1 MTRFRTLWAWTLLAC
16 CAVSVPYA
24 ARVGID
30 NRLELWLSSSS
41 KASQDYAHFRETFGS
56 DEFVVIAYSGQSLF
70 SEESLDAQL
79 GVLESLE
86 QVPNVAQ
93 VLSIPGVYRD
103 RFGAEDAEALAEE
116 IQSQPAYRRL
126 VYETS
131 PEVGGFVVET
141 KSLATPAGRGELL
154 AALRSAVAPLESFG
168 FQVHMVGP
176 PQLNVAL
183 DETSRRE
190 AARTFPVAFG
200 ASILVLLLLFR
211 DLRATI
217 ANSASAGLA
226 ILLTFGLMGMHHGS
240 MNMITSALPTLL
252 WVLSLAGS
260 IHITRRYQEHRATGL
275 PLDDALRMAL
285 SETAMPCTIA
295 SVTTALGFLALLTA
309 NMMPV
314 RELGIYAA
322 AGILFSLAANLTILP
337 LLLRLTN
344 APGLPVRRHDNA
356 TWAHRWSHRAMRWR
370 YGSIVV
376 AVVVLVVGCFS
387 VTQIRFESDP
397 LTFLPKD
404 DPVAEA
410 YAFVGENLSGFYTLE
425 IMLDAP
431 GGWLD
436 PTFLTKVDS
445 LSKSLASINGVAR
458 VLSPLDILLLA
469 RSWSDGTNDLP
480 ESAAVAESLIASMD
494 EAGQRQLR
502 QLVSEDGRQ
511 IRLSLFVNVMS
522 STPFLRLQDEVATQL
537 ATLPQAWSPHAT
549 GIVPQLVDAQ
559 LSLVETQLNSF
570 GLSFL
575 LVFACIW
582 IGLRSFRA
590 MLISIIPN
598 VLPILVGGTVMAW
611 LDIPLDAAT
620 VMAASVAMGIAVDDT
635 VHLLATYR
643 ARQALNES
651 PQERVQHV
659 LEHLAPAMFITTVV
673 ACIGFF
679 ALMRSAFLPIAC
691 FGLLSGITMAVAP
704 WADFFLLPALL
715 GFWKRTK

>member
-1 MTRFRTLWAWTLLAC
+1 
-16 CAVSVPYA
+16 
-24 ARVGID
+24 
-30 NRLELWLSSSS
+30 
-41 KASQDYAHFRETFGS
+41 
-56 DEFVVIAYSGQSLF
+56 
-70 SEESLDAQL
+70 
-79 GVLESLE
+79 
-86 QVPNVAQ
+86 
-93 VLSIPGVYRD
+93 
-103 RFGAEDAEALAEE
+103 
-116 IQSQPAYRRL
+116 
-126 VYETS
+126 
-131 PEVGGFVVET
+131 
-141 KSLATPAGRGELL
+141 
-154 AALRSAVAPLESFG
+154 
-168 FQVHMVGP
+168 MVGP

-190 AARTFPVAFG
+190 AARTFPIAFG
-200 ASILVLLLLFR
+200 ASILVLFLLFR
-211 DLRATI
+211 DLRATM
-217 ANSASAGLA
+217 ANSLSAGAA
-226 ILLTFGLMGMHHGS
+226 ILMTFGLMGMHHSS

-275 PLDDALRMAL
+275 PLNDALRKAL
-285 SETAMPCTIA
+285 AETSKPCTIA

-309 NMMPV
+309 NMAPV

-322 AGILFSLAANLTILP
+322 SGILCSLAVNLTMLP
-337 LLLRLTN
+337 LLLRWLN
-344 APGLPVRRHDNA
+344 APGLSVRRHDNA
-356 TWAHRWSHRAMRWR
+356 TWAQRWSQRAIRWQ
-370 YGSIVV
+370 YGSLLL
-376 AVVVLVVGCFS
+376 AALVLGVGCFS
-387 VTQIRFESDP
+387 VTRIRFESDP

-410 YAFVGENLSGFYTLE
+410 YAFVGDNLSGFYTLE
-425 IMLDAP
+425 LVLDAP
-431 GGWLD
+431 NGWLD
-436 PTFLTKVDS
+436 PLYLGKMET
-445 LSKSLASINGVAR
+445 LSKSLAEIPGVAR
-458 VLSPLDILLLA
+458 VLSPVDLLLLA
-469 RSWSDGTNDLP
+469 RSWNDGTHDLP
-480 ESAAVAESLIASMD
+480 ESAEAGASLIAGMD
-494 EAGQRQLR
+494 EAGRQ
-502 QLVSEDGRQ
+502 QLSRLVREDGHQ
-511 IRLSLFVNVMS
+511 IRLSLFVSVMS
-522 STPFLRLQDEVATQL
+522 STPFLRIQDEAAKQL
-537 ATLPQAWSPHAT
+537 ATLPAEWNAHAT

-570 GLSFL
+570 ALSFL

-643 ARQALNES
+643 AREGMRES
-651 PQERVQHV
+651 PRERVQHV
-659 LEHLAPAMFITTVV
+659 LEHIAPAMFITTVV

-715 GFWKRTK
+715 RLWKSDHERS

>member
-1 MTRFRTLWAWTLLAC
+1 MTRRRALLAWMMLAY
-16 CAVSVPYA
+16 CAVSIPYA
-24 ARVGID
+24 LRVGID
-30 NRLELWLSSSS
+30 NHIELWLSPTSS
-41 KASQDYAHFRETFGS
+41 ASLDYARFRETFGS
-56 DEFVVIAYSGQSLF
+56 DEIVVIAYSGQPLF
-70 SEESLDAQL
+70 SVESLDIQL
-79 GVLESLE
+79 AVLSSLE
-86 QVPNVAQ
+86 QAPQVAQ
-93 VLSIPGVYRD
+93 ILSIPGVYRD

-116 IQSQPAYRRL
+116 IKSKTAYHNL
-126 VYETS
+126 IYASS
-131 PEVGGFVVET
+131 PEVGGFVVE
-141 KSLATPAGRGELL
+141 AHRMETPASRGELIEAL
-154 AALRSAVAPLESFG
+154 HAAVTPLQAADFT
-168 FQVHMVGP
+168 VHMVGP

-183 DETSRRE
+183 DETSQRE
-190 AARTFPVAFG
+190 AARTFPAAFG

-211 DLRATI
+211 DLRATL
-217 ANSASAGLA
+217 ANSVSAGLA

-260 IHITRRYQEHRATGL
+260 IHITRRYQEHRAAHLSMNEAIRT
-275 PLDDALRMAL
+275 ALA
-285 SETAMPCTIA
+285 ETTMPCTLA

-309 NMMPV
+309 NMAPV
-314 RELGIYAA
+314 RELGVYAA
-322 AGILFSLAANLTILP
+322 AGILLSLAVNLTILP
-337 LLLRLTN
+337 LLLRMMN
-344 APGLPVRRHDNA
+344 APGLPARQHDHA
-356 TWAHRWSHRAMRWR
+356 TWANRWSHRAMRWR
-370 YGSIVV
+370 YGSIAV
-376 AVVVLVVGCFS
+376 AVVVLVTGCIS
-387 VTQIRFESDP
+387 ISHIRFESDP

-404 DPVAEA
+404 DPVAQA

-425 IMLDAP
+425 VVLDAP

-436 PTFLTKVDS
+436 HDYQTRVDALSRS
-445 LSKSLASINGVAR
+445 LSGIPGTAR
-458 VLSPLDILLLA
+458 VLSPLDLLMLA
-469 RSWSDGTNDLP
+469 RSWSDGGYALP
-480 ESAAVAESLIASMD
+480 ENAAAAEALIASMD

-522 STPFLRLQDEVATQL
+522 STPFLHLQEEVGKQL
-537 ATLPQAWSPHAT
+537 AMLPSEWHPHAT

-559 LSLVETQLNSF
+559 LSLVKTQLNSF

-598 VLPILVGGTVMAW
+598 TLPILVGGAVMAW

-643 ARQALNES
+643 ARQALHEP

-715 GFWKRTK
+715 GFWKRPA

>member
-1 MTRFRTLWAWTLLAC
+1 MTRRRTHLAWLLLAYC
-16 CAVSVPYA
+16 VLSIPFA

-30 NRLELWLSSSS
+30 NRIELWLSPSST
-41 KASQDYAHFRETFGS
+41 ASQDYAHFRETFGS
-56 DEFVVIAYSGQSLF
+56 DEFVVIAYSGQPLF
-70 SEESLDAQL
+70 TEESLDVQL
-79 GVLESLE
+79 AVLDALE
-86 QVPNVAQ
+86 QAPQVAQ

-116 IQSQPAYRRL
+116 IQSKPAYHNL
-126 VYETS
+126 LYAAS
-131 PEVGGFVVET
+131 PEVGGYVVE
-141 KSLATPAGRGELL
+141 ARRMDTPASRGELL
-154 AALRSAVAPLESFG
+154 DTLRAAVAPLQAAG
-168 FQVHMVGP
+168 FTVHMVGP

-190 AARTFPVAFG
+190 AARTFPAAFA
-200 ASILVLLLLFR
+200 ASIFVLLLLFR
-211 DLRATI
+211 DLRATL

-226 ILLTFGLMGMHHGS
+226 ILMTFGLMGMHHGS

-260 IHITRRYQEHRATGL
+260 IHITRRYQEHRAANQSM
-275 PLDDALRMAL
+275 DDAIRMAL
-285 SETAMPCTIA
+285 AETTMPCTVA

-309 NMMPV
+309 NMAPV
-314 RELGIYAA
+314 RELGVYAA
-322 AGILFSLAANLTILP
+322 AGILCSLAANLTILP
-337 LLLRLTN
+337 LLLRWLN
-344 APGLPVRRHDNA
+344 APGLPVRQHDHA
-356 TWAHRWSHRAMRWR
+356 TWAHRWSHRAMRWQ
-370 YGSIVV
+370 YGSIAV

-410 YAFVGENLSGFYTLE
+410 YAFVGEHLSGFYTLE
-425 IMLDAP
+425 LVLDAP

-436 PTFLTKVDS
+436 PDYLTRVEA
-445 LSKSLASINGVAR
+445 LSKSLAEIPGVAR
-458 VLSPLDILLLA
+458 VLSPLDLLALA
-469 RSWSDGTNDLP
+469 RSWNDGNHALP
-480 ESAAVAESLIASMD
+480 ESTETAEALIASMD
-494 EAGQRQLR
+494 EAGQQQLR
-502 QLVSEDGRQ
+502 QLISEDGRK

-522 STPFLRLQDEVATQL
+522 STPFLHLQDEVDKQL
-537 ATLPQAWSPHAT
+537 ATLPKEWRPHAT

-598 VLPILVGGTVMAW
+598 VLPILVGGAVMAW

-715 GFWKRTK
+715 QFWKRTP